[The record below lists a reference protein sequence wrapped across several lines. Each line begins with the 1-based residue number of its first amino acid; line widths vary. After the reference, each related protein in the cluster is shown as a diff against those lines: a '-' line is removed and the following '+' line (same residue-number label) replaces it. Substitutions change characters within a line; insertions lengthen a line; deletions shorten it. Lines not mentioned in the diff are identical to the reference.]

1 MADFAQK
8 RILKLCNGFWYLLIL
23 LGVGLIAAV
32 FFRWKL
38 YANNWVALVVYLSTP
53 FFLIAMAVC
62 IVKLVAPLHRVNIT
76 LLAFSVVFS
85 AFLIEVYLDL
95 YGHIDLRAKEASANG
110 IHVDP
115 RWQKTEVLEDLRKEG
130 RQAYPTIHPSFL
142 LRDLEA
148 NRRHSTLSVNGREFL
163 PLGGISGVLTV
174 YNRESGQWVIYKSDE
189 YGFRNPPGVWKSE
202 GVDLAIIGD
211 SFGHGAGLMDG
222 EDIAS
227 LLRANFP
234 TTVNLANGGNGPL
247 LELATLREYCRKLK
261 SKFVVYLYYEGN
273 DLIGLNFEKN
283 SPLLMSY
290 LEDDSWSQNL
300 YEKQK
305 EIDSTLID
313 FSKREFRNYRL
324 ARLGQIFRLSN
335 FRARIGLDLAGRQKE
350 NKKNILTSDLALF
363 ESILKQMNGEVRGWG
378 GTFVVAYLPA
388 WERYKNP
395 DAYHAYRKDVLEI
408 LKKNEIPTVDLNPI
422 FKKQKDVFSLFH
434 FGLDGHY
441 NSTGAKFVA
450 EEVKKK
456 LKSLWP
462 G

>member
-1 MADFAQK
+1 
-8 RILKLCNGFWYLLIL
+8 
-23 LGVGLIAAV
+23 
-32 FFRWKL
+32 
-38 YANNWVALVVYLSTP
+38 
-53 FFLIAMAVC
+53 
-62 IVKLVAPLHRVNIT
+62 
-76 LLAFSVVFS
+76 
-85 AFLIEVYLDL
+85 
-95 YGHIDLRAKEASANG
+95 
-110 IHVDP
+110 
-115 RWQKTEVLEDLRKEG
+115 
-130 RQAYPTIHPSFL
+130 
-142 LRDLEA
+142 
-148 NRRHSTLSVNGREFL
+148 
-163 PLGGISGVLTV
+163 
-174 YNRESGQWVIYKSDE
+174 
-189 YGFRNPPGVWKSE
+189 
-202 GVDLAIIGD
+202 
-211 SFGHGAGLMDG
+211 MDG

-313 FSKREFRNYRL
+313 FSKREFRNHRW

-335 FRARIGLDLAGRQKE
+335 FRARIGLDLASRQKE
-350 NKKNILTSDLALF
+350 NEKSMPPSDLAMF

-408 LKKNEIPTVDLNPI
+408 LKKNEIPTVDLHPI